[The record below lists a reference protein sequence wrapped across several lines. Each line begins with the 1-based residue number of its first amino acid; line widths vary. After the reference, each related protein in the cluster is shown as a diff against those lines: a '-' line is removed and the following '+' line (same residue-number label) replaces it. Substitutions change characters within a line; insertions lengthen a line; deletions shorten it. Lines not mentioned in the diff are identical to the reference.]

1 MTLSLFSCK
10 KDNWTDWKLQNEMW
24 LEANAKKEGVVTT
37 PSGLQYKILYQGN
50 VNDNKPDD
58 ASTIICSYT
67 GKLINGYEFDAATN
81 ASISMNPKTIIP
93 GFAEGMKL
101 IHAHGDI
108 EMYIPADLAYGD
120 SLPPSEGSLSIKFI
134 PPYSTL
140 IFNVHLNSAMH

>member
-50 VNDNKPDD
+50 VNDTKPDD

-67 GKLINGYEFDAATN
+67 GTLINGYEFDKSNGPAQL
-81 ASISMNPKTIIP
+81 SVSSVVD
-93 GFAEGMKL
+93 GFAEGIKK
-101 IHAHGDI
+101 IHVHGDI
-108 EMYIPADLAYGD
+108 EMYIPYELGYGD
-120 SLPPSEGSLSIKFI
+120 SIQGVEGSLSGRVI

>member
-50 VNDNKPDD
+50 VNDTKPDD

-67 GKLINGYEFDAATN
+67 GTLINGYEFDKSNGPAQL
-81 ASISMNPKTIIP
+81 SVSGVVD
-93 GFAEGMKL
+93 GFAEGIKK
-101 IHAHGDI
+101 IHVHGDI
-108 EMYIPADLAYGD
+108 EMYIPYELGYGD
-120 SLPPSEGSLSIKFI
+120 SIQGVEGSLSGRVI